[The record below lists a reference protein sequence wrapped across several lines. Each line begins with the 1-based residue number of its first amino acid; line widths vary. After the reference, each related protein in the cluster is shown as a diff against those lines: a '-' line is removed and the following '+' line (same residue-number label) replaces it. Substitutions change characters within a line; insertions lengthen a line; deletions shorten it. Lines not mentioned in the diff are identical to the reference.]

1 MFRAFLILGAAF
13 DILLAL
19 FLVLV
24 FGYVMDSWHDPN
36 GAWVGFAVTA
46 AWLIAFVP
54 SAGAPIVGYL
64 LNRRRSPR
72 ARVALIVWLPAML
85 IIGITTIGLMLSPP

>member
-24 FGYVMDSWHDPN
+24 FGIAVT
-36 GAWVGFAVTA
+36 GAW
-46 AWLIAFVP
+46 LMAFVP
-54 SAGAPIVGYL
+54 SAAAPLLGYV
-64 LNRRRSPR
+64 LNRRRSPP
-72 ARVALIVWLPAML
+72 ARVALIVWLPALM
-85 IIGITTIGLMLSPP
+85 IVGVSTIGLLISPP

>member
-1 MFRAFLILGAAF
+1 MFRAFLVLGAVL

-36 GAWVGFAVTA
+36 GAWVGIAVTG
-46 AWLIAFVP
+46 AWLMAFVP
-54 SAGAPIVGYL
+54 SAAAPLLGYV
-64 LNRRRSPR
+64 LNRRRSSP
-72 ARVALIVWLPAML
+72 ARVALIVWLPTIVIVAVC
-85 IIGITTIGLMLSPP
+85 TIGLMLSPP

>member
-24 FGYVMDSWHDPN
+24 FGYVMDSWHDPK
-36 GAWVGFAVTA
+36 GAWVGIAVTG
-46 AWLIAFVP
+46 AWLMAFVP
-54 SAGAPIVGYL
+54 SAGAPLLGYV
-64 LNRRRSPR
+64 LNRRRSPH
-72 ARVALIVWLPAML
+72 ARVALIVWLPVLM
-85 IIGITTIGLMLSPP
+85 IVGVSTIGLLISPP